1 MGCYLEPSGDPSAR
15 MLDTFFRKYAWI
27 VNAVL
32 LVAAAWLCAR
42 TVNTVVA
49 AAIRPRPH
57 VDLSALPASAPAP
70 AAHAPL
76 AVERLYPLFGL
87 SPPPRPE
94 EVAAKAP
101 PPPPQNCTDRRAAPV
116 KSGLHGQL
124 VAVVMAERPEW
135 SIATI
140 VDTTTREGRIYG
152 VGDHFQTATLL
163 SVDRI
168 RDPHDTT
175 GGGFQLAVILCNAG
189 RKEYLDFESGEG
201 VAAAAPPPGQY
212 QFLPQGAGAG
222 TDLSGV
228 RKVADNRYDIQ
239 KRVLDQSLANLN
251 NLATQARIV
260 PSFKN
265 GVANGFK
272 LFSIQPG
279 SLYSAIGIENGD
291 VIQRINGY
299 EINSPDKAL
308 EIYTKLREANHV
320 TVELERNGQPIKKDY
335 NITGP

>member
-1 MGCYLEPSGDPSAR
+1 
-15 MLDTFFRKYAWI
+15 MLDTFFRKYAWMA
-27 VNAVL
+27 NAVL

-70 AAHAPL
+70 AAHQPL

-87 SPPPRPE
+87 SPPPRPDA
-94 EVAAKAP
+94 VAAQAP
-101 PPPPQNCTDRRAAPV
+101 PPPPQNCSDRRAAPV
-116 KSGLHGQL
+116 KSGLRAQL
-124 VAVVMAERPEW
+124 VAVVLAERPEW

-140 VDTTTREGRIYG
+140 VDATPRESRIYG

-163 SVDRI
+163 GVDRI
-168 RDPHDTT
+168 RDPHDAT

-189 RKEYLDFESGEG
+189 RKEYLDFEGGEG
-201 VAAAAPPPGQY
+201 APPAPPTQGQFLPPGQ
-212 QFLPQGAGAG
+212 PSGAG

-260 PSFKN
+260 PSFRN

-320 TVELERNGQPIKKDY
+320 TVEIERNGQPIKKDY